1 MITHRTDM
9 RMLLLAIAVS
19 AMSVPALAQER
30 RADDPVATTTPSAE
44 ANAVVADDQV
54 AVPEFEVDP
63 FWPKPLPNN
72 WLLGQVSGVAVD
84 KRDHI
89 WVIHRPRSLSERE
102 VGSTL
107 NPPISKCCTPAPP
120 VLVFDVSG
128 NLLRYWGGEGQGYE
142 WPDNEHGI
150 SVDDDDFVWIGG
162 NDDADDQILK
172 FTLDGDFVMQIGR
185 SGQSRGNTDTANVHR
200 PAGMTVDTEANEI
213 YVADGYG
220 NRRVIVFDSETGTFK
235 RMWGAYGEQATDGEP
250 VDFDPSGPP
259 PRQFGSPVHC
269 VELSVTGR
277 VYVCDRPNNR
287 YQVFEKDGRFVAE
300 YFFERDTL
308 LSGSV
313 SDLTFSPDAEG
324 TYVYIVD
331 GVNNEI
337 RVAPRDSEEVVAIYG
352 RPGRYAGQFHVVH
365 DVATD
370 SQGNVYTTEV
380 NTGQRAQKFR
390 RLN

>member
-128 NLLRYWGGEGQGYE
+128 NLLRYWGGEGQGTS
-142 WPDNEHGI
+142 GRITSTASLSTTTI
-150 SVDDDDFVWIGG
+150 SYGS
-162 NDDADDQILK
+162 AA
-172 FTLDGDFVMQIGR
+172 TTMRTTR
-185 SGQSRGNTDTANVHR
+185 S
-200 PAGMTVDTEANEI
+200 
-213 YVADGYG
+213 
-220 NRRVIVFDSETGTFK
+220 
-235 RMWGAYGEQATDGEP
+235 
-250 VDFDPSGPP
+250 
-259 PRQFGSPVHC
+259 
-269 VELSVTGR
+269 
-277 VYVCDRPNNR
+277 
-287 YQVFEKDGRFVAE
+287 
-300 YFFERDTL
+300 
-308 LSGSV
+308 
-313 SDLTFSPDAEG
+313 
-324 TYVYIVD
+324 
-331 GVNNEI
+331 
-337 RVAPRDSEEVVAIYG
+337 
-352 RPGRYAGQFHVVH
+352 
-365 DVATD
+365 
-370 SQGNVYTTEV
+370 
-380 NTGQRAQKFR
+380 
-390 RLN
+390 